1 MTPKRTSI
9 GAFVL
14 VALLLVGCAPI
25 SVSVDYD
32 TQVDFSGYRSWGWLP
47 EPDATGSPRAD
58 SPLLHQRIR
67 QAIEAQLASQG
78 YVVAADPQL
87 RVGYHVSTETKLDVR
102 TVNSHYGYG
111 HWNGRN
117 VDIRGEATT
126 YVNEYERGRLVIDVV
141 DTLRNALVWRG
152 VGERRLRSEP
162 TSDQVTQSVR
172 QAVAEI
178 LERFPPGE
186 GG

>member
-1 MTPKRTSI
+1 MRLSRTC
-9 GAFVL
+9 FVFAVL
-14 VALLLVGCAPI
+14 FLAGCAPI

-32 TQVDFSGYRSWGWLP
+32 TQADFSGYRSLGWLP
-47 EPDATGSPRAD
+47 EPQATGNPRVD
-58 SPLLHQRIR
+58 SPLLQQRIR
-67 QAIEAQLASQG
+67 QAIETQLGSQG
-78 YVVAADPQL
+78 YVDAANPQM
-87 RVGYHVSTETKLDVR
+87 RVGYHLSIETRLDVR
-102 TVNSHYGYG
+102 TVDSYYGYG
-111 HWNGRN
+111 HWSGRN